1 VRKKNYN
8 HKLLSLIGQYN
19 SMFCHI
25 PSIINILSEGGLSY
39 CPTKLKFAGRELAPA
54 TRNKSLDY
62 AYCTFMVISEP
73 F

>member
-1 VRKKNYN
+1 
-8 HKLLSLIGQYN
+8 
-19 SMFCHI
+19 MFCHL